1 MKKDRKKISTAY
13 RNLWT
18 AFCRTNGAIAEFEP
32 FQFSPKYECFSEG
45 KILKTKDNTRLQII
59 GWPMRLRG
67 QSRKVPLG
75 ENSKKY
81 DIHIEINQKIEIV
94 TQKKPLF
101 ISSGITVTYLEHIKS
116 LSNNA
121 PQECK
126 IYGSIR
132 YDFSVDQQG
141 HPIYHAHVGD
151 NPIDQDISNRTYLN
165 KILPIK
171 NLRIPTPPMDLKAVL
186 IGLVADHCSSKL
198 KDLTTTNLWKNAE
211 NDLPCL
217 PIEFLKKKID
227 DTGRIDSLQWY
238 IEGENG
244 TGRKREPVP

>member
-1 MKKDRKKISTAY
+1 MKKDSKKISTAY

-18 AFCRTNGAIAEFEP
+18 AFCRTNGAIAEFKP
-32 FQFSPKYECFSEG
+32 FQFSPKYEYFSER
-45 KILKTKDNTRLQII
+45 KILKTEDNTRLQII

-67 QSRKVPLG
+67 QSRKAQFS
-75 ENSKKY
+75 ESSKKY
-81 DIHIEINQKIEIV
+81 DIHIEINQKIKMSN
-94 TQKKPLF
+94 QKKPLF

-116 LSNNA
+116 SSINA
-121 PQECK
+121 TQECK

-132 YDFSVDQQG
+132 YDFSEDQQG
-141 HPIYHAHVGD
+141 HPIFHAHVGD
-151 NPIDQDISNRTYLN
+151 NPIDQDISKRAYRNE
-165 KILPIK
+165 ILPIK
-171 NLRIPTPPMDLKAVL
+171 NLRILTPPMDLKAVL

-211 NDLPCL
+211 NDLPCI

-238 IEGENG
+238 IEGDSKSKE
-244 TGRKREPVP
+244 

>member
-1 MKKDRKKISTAY
+1 MKKDSKKISAAY
-13 RNLWT
+13 SNLWT
-18 AFCRTNGAIAEFEP
+18 AFCKTNEANAKFDPIH
-32 FQFSPKYECFSEG
+32 FSPKYEYISER

-67 QSRKVPLG
+67 LSSKVQLR
-75 ENSKKY
+75 ESKKKY
-81 DIHIEINQKIEIV
+81 DIHIEINQKIEIGS
-94 TQKKPLF
+94 QKKPLF

-186 IGLVADHCSSKL
+186 IGLVADNCSSKL

-211 NDLPCL
+211 NDLPCI
-217 PIEFLKKKID
+217 PIDFLKKKID

-238 IEGENG
+238 IEGDSKSKE
-244 TGRKREPVP
+244 